1 MSAPFDKTPDY
12 KRIGGIPPEHDVRL
26 LPKFETVEESNHR
39 RDRLVTRTTR
49 RSGGTVTPRFAA
61 CTKHSRC
68 HSAGCP
74 VCMRLFRRWFGH
86 AVMDVIE
93 REDWL

>member
-1 MSAPFDKTPDY
+1 MSAPFDKMLDY

-26 LPKFETVEESNHR
+26 LPKFESTEEGKR
-39 RDRLVTRTTR
+39 RRVRLAKLTTR

-61 CTKHSRC
+61 CTRHTRC
-68 HSAGCP
+68 HSAACP
-74 VCMRLFRRWFGH
+74 ICMRIFRRWFGH

-93 REDWL
+93 RKDWL